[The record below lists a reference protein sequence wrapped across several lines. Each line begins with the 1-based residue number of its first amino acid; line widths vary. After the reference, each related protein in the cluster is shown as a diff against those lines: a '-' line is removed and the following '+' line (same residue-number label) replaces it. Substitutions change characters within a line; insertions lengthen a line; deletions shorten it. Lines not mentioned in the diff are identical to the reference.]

1 MVGIN
6 MARYGYARVST
17 SEQSAQSQIDRLQDA
32 CCERIF
38 TDHGVSG
45 AKDERPA
52 LNDLRGVLQPGD
64 TVVTV
69 KADRLFRSLESML
82 AQLKTWED
90 QNITFECLDQP
101 VMSTTDKSASGK
113 LVRALL
119 AAVAEFE
126 RDLIRDRTMEGRE
139 RAKARGQRMGR
150 RPKLSKEQVAHAAEL
165 LEGGKTLREVA
176 WLMRV
181 DRQTVHRRVKAW
193 RDGLVLSG
201 QPNTR

>member
-1 MVGIN
+1 

-17 SEQSAQSQIDRLQDA
+17 ADQCPQAQVEHLEAAGVDQV
-32 CCERIF
+32 F

-52 LNDLRGVLQPGD
+52 LDQLREILQAGD

-82 AQLKTWED
+82 AQLKAWEAEE
-90 QNITFECLDQP
+90 ITFECLDQP

-119 AAVAEFE
+119 AAVADFE
-126 RDLIRDRTMEGRE
+126 RDLIRERTMEGRQ
-139 RAKARGQRMGR
+139 RAKARGVRMGR
-150 RPKLSKEQVAHAAEL
+150 RRKLGKDQVQHAAEL
-165 LEGGKTLREVA
+165 LDSGKTLREVA
-176 WLMRV
+176 TILKV

-193 RDGLVLSG
+193 RDCQAAS
-201 QPNTR
+201 